1 VKKVAIIRVVLLA
14 ADWAIISGKFPD
26 ITRYRRESLKHEF
39 WHERWEQGQIGFHQQ
54 EINGYLTS
62 HWEELGLPDGVPVLV
77 PLCGKSLD
85 MLWLREQGHP
95 VFGIE
100 LSRKAVEAF
109 FHENEIEPSVNETD
123 HFIEYSTEKLTL
135 FAGDYFMLTTRD
147 LGQIHAVF
155 DRAALI
161 ALPPE
166 MRTVYVRH
174 MASLLPAGAHILL
187 VTMQY
192 PPGTLEGPPFSVD
205 EDEVQSLYREHF
217 SIDKKGVWDVEGPR
231 GVAVSETVY
240 LMTRNI
246 E

>member
-1 VKKVAIIRVVLLA
+1 MR
-14 ADWAIISGKFPD
+14 D
-26 ITRYRRESLKHEF
+26 EF

-54 EINGYLTS
+54 AVNRYLTD
-62 HWEELGLPDGVPVLV
+62 HWGDLGLPAGAPVFV

-109 FHENEIEPSVNETD
+109 FHENEIEPSINETAR
-123 HFIEYSTEKLTL
+123 FAEYSAEQLTL
-135 FAGDYFMLTTRD
+135 FAGDYFQLTASD

-161 ALPPE
+161 ALPPT
-166 MRTVYVRH
+166 MRQAYVCH
-174 MASLLPAGAHILL
+174 MATLLPGGAHVLL
-187 VTMQY
+187 VTMHY
-192 PPGTLEGPPFSVD
+192 PEGSLEGPPFSVGAR
-205 EDEVQSLYREHF
+205 EVEALYREAF
-217 SIDKKGVWDVEGPR
+217 TIEERGSWDATGPG
-231 GVAVSETVY
+231 GVAVQETVY
-240 LMTRNI
+240 LMTRREEAPNSMRGGR